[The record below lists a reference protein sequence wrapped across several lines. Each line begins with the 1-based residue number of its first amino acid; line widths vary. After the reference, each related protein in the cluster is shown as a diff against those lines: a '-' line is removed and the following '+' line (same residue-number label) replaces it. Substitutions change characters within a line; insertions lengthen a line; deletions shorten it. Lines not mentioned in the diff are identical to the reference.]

1 MLAVVETRDPINEA
15 LVLYTSFGRSAF
27 PRARLADVAAAYG
40 DAAAA
45 ELKARIQQ
53 LYAELNGPV
62 PDAPGKR
69 SRKSMTERAV
79 EQLAS
84 QHPELDS
91 EGLEV
96 LAWAYA
102 FGLRCAD

>member
-1 MLAVVETRDPINEA
+1 MLAAVDICDPINRA
-15 LVLYTSFGRSAF
+15 LVLYTSFGRSPF
-27 PRARLADVAAAYG
+27 PRARLADVAAVYG

-53 LYAELNGPV
+53 LYAELNQPV

-79 EQLAS
+79 EQLAN
-84 QHPELDS
+84 QHPELDE
-91 EGLEV
+91 EGLRV
-96 LAWAYA
+96 LAWTYS
-102 FGLRCAD
+102 FGLR